1 MSQINVKNL
10 SNENEDGAPKI
21 ESTPDFSA
29 TSYMVPP
36 KGTTAQR
43 PENPQGGDL
52 RFNTD
57 TASLEYYRGTTLGWS
72 QIEMRSPEF
81 NGSARAIIMGG
92 HTGPNGPGYTNE
104 IHYYAIDYPND
115 AIDFGDLTGT
125 RGNGLSAAASRTR
138 AVSFGGYNAGTT
150 MNYVTIS
157 STGDAQSFGSLTA
170 WSEGGGACSN
180 STRAIHGGG
189 YDRPGTSGDSTPRIL
204 NYVTIAST
212 GAGVDYGDLST
223 DTQYMATFASSTR
236 GFWAGGV
243 QPSPNT
249 ALKNIDFSIIST
261 TGNPIDFGDLYKAC
275 YVPAAASNS
284 TRAIIALGQTGPAT
298 DGTGSPYSNTDMMN
312 YLTMATTGD
321 ALDFGDLLVDQAT
334 AQAASSPTRY
344 SIYSGSGG
352 GVLKWYAK
360 TFATLGDVVEFGD
373 TVSGT
378 YGKYGGGG
386 TSNGHGGL

>member
-1 MSQINVKNL
+1 MSEARVNNL
-10 SNENEDGAPKI
+10 SNESNTGGPTI
-21 ESTPDFSA
+21 SGISTFSG
-29 TSYMVPP
+29 TNFFVPP
-36 KGTTAQR
+36 VGNTAQR
-43 PENPQGGDL
+43 PENPQKGEL

-57 TASLEYYRGTTLGWS
+57 SKHLEYYRGDTIGWTD
-72 QIEMRSPEF
+72 IEASSEELD
-81 NGSARAIIMGG
+81 GSTRAIIMGG

-104 IHYYAIDYPND
+104 IHYYAIDYPNN

-150 MNYVTIS
+150 MDYVTIS
-157 STGDAQSFGSLTA
+157 SKGAAQSFGSLTA

-180 STRAIHGGG
+180 NTRAIHGGG
-189 YDRPGTSGDSTPRIL
+189 FDRPGSSGDSTPRIL

-223 DTQYMATFASSTR
+223 DSQYMTTFASSTR
-236 GFWAGGV
+236 GFWAGGN

-249 ALKNIDFSIIST
+249 ALNTIDFSIIST
-261 TGNPIDFGDLYKAC
+261 TGNAIDFGDLHKAS
-275 YVPAAASNS
+275 YSGAAASNS
-284 TRAIIALGQTGPAT
+284 TRAIIALGQSGPAT
-298 DGTGSPYSNTDMMN
+298 DGTGAPFTNTNMMN
-312 YLTMATTGD
+312 YLTMATKGN
-321 ALDFGDLLVDQAT
+321 ALDFGDTIVNQPAG
-334 AQAASSPTRY
+334 QAASSPIRY
-344 SIYSGSGG
+344 SIYSGAGG

-378 YGKYGGGG
+378 YGKYSGGG

>member
-1 MSQINVKNL
+1 M
-10 SNENEDGAPKI
+10 
-21 ESTPDFSA
+21 
-29 TSYMVPP
+29 
-36 KGTTAQR
+36 
-43 PENPQGGDL
+43 
-52 RFNTD
+52 
-57 TASLEYYRGTTLGWS
+57 
-72 QIEMRSPEF
+72 
-81 NGSARAIIMGG
+81 MGG

-104 IHYYAIDYPND
+104 IHYYAIDYPNN

-157 STGDAQSFGSLTA
+157 STGQAIQFGSLTA
-170 WSEGGGACSN
+170 WSEGGGACSDA
-180 STRAIHGGG
+180 TRAIHGGG

-223 DTQYMATFASSTR
+223 DTQYMASFASSTR
-236 GFWAGGV
+236 GFWAGGN

-249 ALKNIDFSIIST
+249 ALNTIDFSIIST
-261 TGNPIDFGDLYKAC
+261 TGNPIDFGDLHKAC

-284 TRAIIALGQTGPAT
+284 TRAIIALGQTGPAA
-298 DGTGSPYSNTDMMN
+298 DGTGAPFSNTDMMN

-321 ALDFGDLLVDQAT
+321 ALDFGDLLVDQSS

>member
-1 MSQINVKNL
+1 MSQINVRNL
-10 SNENEDGAPKI
+10 SNENDDGAPDI
-21 ESTPDFSA
+21 VGVSTFSA
-29 TSYMVPP
+29 TSYFVPP
-36 KGTTAQR
+36 VGNTAER
-43 PENPQGGDL
+43 PQNPQGGDL

-57 TASLEYYRGTTLGWS
+57 TASLEYFRGNTLGWS
-72 QIEMRSPEF
+72 QIEMTSPILD
-81 NGSARAIIMGG
+81 GGTRAIMMGG

-104 IHYYAIDYPND
+104 IHYYAIDYPSN

-180 STRAIHGGG
+180 NTRAIHGGG

-236 GFWAGGV
+236 GFWAGGNV
-243 QPSPNT
+243 PSPNT
-249 ALKNIDFSIIST
+249 ALNTIDFSIIST
-261 TGNPIDFGDLYKAC
+261 TGNPIDFGDLHKAC
-275 YVPAAASNS
+275 YIPAAASNS
-284 TRAIIALGQTGPAT
+284 TRAIIALGQTGPAA
-298 DGTGSPYSNTDMMN
+298 DGTGAPFSNTDMMN

-321 ALDFGDLLVDQAT
+321 ALDFGDLLVDQSG

-344 SIYSGSGG
+344 SIYSGTGG

>member
-1 MSQINVKNL
+1 MSQINIRNL
-10 SNENEDGAPKI
+10 SNENEDGAPDI
-21 ESTPDFSA
+21 VGVSTFSA
-29 TSYMVPP
+29 TSYFVPP
-36 KGTTAQR
+36 VGTTVER
-43 PENPQGGDL
+43 PQNPQGGDL

-57 TASLEYYRGTTLGWS
+57 TASLEYFRGDTLGWS
-72 QIEMRSPEF
+72 QIEMTSPILD
-81 NGSARAIIMGG
+81 GGTRAIMMGG

-104 IHYYAIDYPND
+104 IHYYTVDVPGQAV
-115 AIDFGDLTGT
+115 DFGNLTGT

-157 STGDAQSFGSLTA
+157 STGQAIQFGSLTA

-180 STRAIHGGG
+180 ATRAIHGGG

-223 DTQYMATFASSTR
+223 DTQYMASFASSTR
-236 GFWAGGV
+236 GFWAGGN

-249 ALKNIDFSIIST
+249 ALNTIDFT
-261 TGNPIDFGDLYKAC
+261 TIATSGGVSDFGDLDTAC

-284 TRAIIALGQTGPAT
+284 TRAIIALGQTGPAA
-298 DGTGSPYSNTDMMN
+298 DGTGAPFSNTDMMN
-312 YLTMATTGD
+312 YLTMATTGN
-321 ALDFGDLLVDQAT
+321 ALDFGDLLVDQSS

-352 GVLKWYAK
+352 SVLKWYAK